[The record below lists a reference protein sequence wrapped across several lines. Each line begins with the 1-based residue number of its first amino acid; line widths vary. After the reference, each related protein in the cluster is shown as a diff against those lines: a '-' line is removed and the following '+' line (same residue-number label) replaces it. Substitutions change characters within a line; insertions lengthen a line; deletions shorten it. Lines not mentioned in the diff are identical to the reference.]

1 MTEPFTD
8 METAKTYIESYAGDV
23 QDFELPISDSIND
36 PLGLTMALLL
46 DTMLKKGWEP
56 DVFEQQEGYRVY
68 KYKIS
73 E

>member
-8 METAKTYIESYAGDV
+8 METAKTYIGSYAGDV

-56 DVFEQQEGYRVY
+56 DGFEQQEGYRVY